1 MDTKLKFSPIT
12 LLLHWL
18 IAVGV
23 IGMCGFGLYMVR
35 SKSFSL
41 FHIHKSFGLLIFAL
55 ALLRV
60 VWRWKNGFPEPARPL
75 GRFEHLAALWMHKA
89 LLACTLLM
97 PITGMLF
104 SGASGHGFGFFGLK
118 IFPAS
123 TQHAANGSVVPNN
136 AALSA
141 LGQNL
146 HDLLGYALVC
156 LIVLHIAAA
165 LKHHLVD
172 RDDTL
177 RRMLG
182 RAGASN

>member
-1 MDTKLKFSPIT
+1 MDTKLKFSPLT

-18 IAVGV
+18 IAVSI
-23 IGMCGFGLYMVR
+23 IGMCGFGLYMVKT
-35 SKSFSL
+35 KSFSL
-41 FHIHKSFGLLIFAL
+41 FHIHKSFGLLVFVL
-55 ALLRV
+55 AVLRV
-60 VWRWKNGFPEPARPL
+60 LWRWKNGFPEPARPL
-75 GRFEHLAALWMHKA
+75 SRFEHLAALWMHKA

-136 AALSA
+136 AALSD

-146 HDLLGYALVC
+146 HDFLGYALVC
-156 LIVLHIAAA
+156 LILLHVAAA

-172 RDDTL
+172 RDETL
-177 RRMLG
+177 SRMLG
-182 RAGASN
+182 MKVHHE